1 MWDGYI
7 YIKTNKYDC
16 WTQDLYCIPFWTNK
30 SLVYLCNIFLLN
42 KNGFVKCYALDIMIK
57 REIHEKNVSLVVYFY
72 NLINLYT

>member
-7 YIKTNKYDC
+7 KNNMTAGRRIYIVFH
-16 WTQDLYCIPFWTNK
+16 FWTNK

-42 KNGFVKCYALDIMIK
+42 KNDIIRCCALDIMIT
-57 REIHEKNVSLVVYFY
+57 REIHEKIVSLVVYFY